1 MKKLLALTS
10 IVATLGLSGCMST
23 GNDGPALADMNFE
36 TMSCDEING
45 VFKDI
50 DNKNSTASSAS
61 SVASMFGVDTS
72 SADMAQ
78 AQGTQVIIEAKR
90 TARPIARAKGCSTT
104 F

>member
-23 GNDGPALADMNFE
+23 GDEGPALADMNFE
-36 TMSCDEING
+36 TMSCDEINA

-50 DNKNSTASSAS
+50 DSKNSSVS
-61 SVASMFGVDTS
+61 SVTNIASVFGVDTS
-72 SADMAQ
+72 AANMAQ

-90 TARPIARAKGCSTT
+90 TARPIARAKGCTTT